1 MMPMA
6 RLIRLLFGIG
16 AALALAACGQSQTTT
31 ATATTRAT
39 PPAPAVDQAA
49 ETAKARIAQAQADK
63 KLAEKV
69 FAPGTNP
76 EDVVKLLAPDY
87 IQHNPM
93 FVRFGEL
100 NNVQGRDAFKL
111 FIDTLTRLHG
121 GGNPFG
127 PPPGTR
133 GPKPPPGDM
142 LYKVMADGDMVTIV
156 HKRYLPD
163 PQHAGKFYET
173 FSFDTYRVQ
182 NGLLAEHWDD
192 ATIPAKL
199 PIFLKVPVKDIKF
212 PQQVKP
218 PAGA

>member
-6 RLIRLLFGIG
+6 KLTRLLLGIG
-16 AALALAACGQSQTTT
+16 AVLMLAACGQSRT

-39 PPAPAVDQAA
+39 PPKPAVDQVA
-49 ETAKARIAQAQADK
+49 ETAKARIAQEQANR

-69 FAPGTNP
+69 FAPDTNP
-76 EDVVKLLAPDY
+76 QDVVNLLAPNY
-87 IQHNPM
+87 IQHNPIL
-93 FVRFGEL
+93 VRFGEL

-127 PPPGTR
+127 PPPGAR
-133 GPKPPPGDM
+133 GPKPPPADM
-142 LYKVMADGDMVTIV
+142 LYKVMADGDMITIV

-192 ATIPAKL
+192 ATIPARL

-212 PQQVKP
+212 PQQAKP

>member
-1 MMPMA
+1 MK
-6 RLIRLLFGIG
+6 LLAG
-16 AALALAACGQSQTTT
+16 AGVALVLAACGQTQQS
-31 ATATTRAT
+31 TATTRAT

-49 ETAKARIAQAQADK
+49 EAAKARVAQDQANEMIV
-63 KLAEKV
+63 EKV

-76 EDVVKLLAPDY
+76 QDVVNLLAPDY
-87 IQHNPM
+87 IQHNPV
-93 FVRFGEL
+93 FVRFAQL

-111 FIDTLTRLHG
+111 FIDTLTRLHA

-127 PPPGTR
+127 PPPGER
-133 GPKPPPGDM
+133 SPQPPAGNM
-142 LYKVMADGDMVTIV
+142 LYKVMADGDMVTII
-156 HKRYLPD
+156 HQRYRPD
-163 PQHAGKFYET
+163 PQHQGKFYEA

-212 PQQVKP
+212 PKQTKH
-218 PAGA
+218 ATGA